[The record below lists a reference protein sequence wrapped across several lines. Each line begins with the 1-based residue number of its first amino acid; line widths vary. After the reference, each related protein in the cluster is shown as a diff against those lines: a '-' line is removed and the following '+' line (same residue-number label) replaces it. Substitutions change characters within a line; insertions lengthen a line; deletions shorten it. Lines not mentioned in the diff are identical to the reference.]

1 MIRIAFIAVW
11 VALAAGAVA
20 AMFHIT
26 FEVEQLKAR
35 LHNLNRA
42 IVREQEITHILQ
54 AEWSYLNRPQRLE
67 SLSRDLLPSLAP
79 IKAGQFVTFAHLP
92 KRGANPSPS
101 VDAPLASPARFVPDA
116 RRDGDERS
124 Q

>member
-11 VALAAGAVA
+11 VALPIGAVA

-26 FEVEQLKAR
+26 FEVEQLEAR
-35 LHNLNRA
+35 LHDLNRA
-42 IVREQEITHILQ
+42 IVREQETTHVLQ

-79 IKAGQFVTFAHLP
+79 VESGQFVTFARLP
-92 KRGANPSPS
+92 KRDANPNPAAG
-101 VDAPLASPARFVPDA
+101 APL
-116 RRDGDERS
+116 
-124 Q
+124 

>member
-11 VALAAGAVA
+11 FALAAGAVA

-26 FEVEQLKAR
+26 FEVEQLEVR
-35 LHNLNRA
+35 LHELNRA
-42 IVREQEITHILQ
+42 IVREQETTHVLQ
-54 AEWSYLNRPQRLE
+54 AEWSYLHRPQRLE

-79 IKAGQFVTFAHLP
+79 VESGQFVTFARLP
-92 KRGANPSPS
+92 KRDANPNPAAG
-101 VDAPLASPARFVPDA
+101 APLASPARFVPAA
-116 RRDGDERS
+116 RRDGEGRS